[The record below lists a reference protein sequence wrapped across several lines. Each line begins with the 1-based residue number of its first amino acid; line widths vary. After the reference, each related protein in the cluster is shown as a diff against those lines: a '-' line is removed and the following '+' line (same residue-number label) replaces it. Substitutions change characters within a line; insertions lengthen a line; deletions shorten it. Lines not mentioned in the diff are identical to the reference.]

1 MAMFDNLLGRK
12 AVAQGT
18 VIALDQLAEQIQFCA
33 ISGDQSALQ
42 LNTANY
48 RPRIFDQDFFDRLS
62 RQIRSQQEKNPGMDL
77 SKASLILPDQLFLL
91 DMVSIPIIHKKAMQ
105 HSLSL
110 AIETVYKNADE
121 LSLMTYSVQQTKQTA
136 TFALS
141 GARRDLLEKC
151 RQVFADN
158 GIAVTGITYAS
169 SAMCNGAFALNPK
182 LRNDTFLLLDIKEN
196 YARFA
201 FVVRGV
207 TMGYYDLPFGHGMLY
222 KSRMAAEDVLFDN
235 RAGELLVLNAR
246 ERARA
251 KQLTMEGTFGVGS
264 DEESELTYETAAD
277 GSVRRSARKLP
288 KFMQRPTPQ
297 SRNEFVYE
305 NFRIFIKW
313 ALDLINNNQSIVSL
327 AKLDKV
333 VVNLPAEYNF
343 LFDMVNDDKEE
354 HGVTFVPMMAEG
366 EQSPFAENLELYG
379 GFFLGQY
386 NAANTF

>member
-12 AVAQGT
+12 TVTQGAVVA
-18 VIALDQLAEQIQFCA
+18 IDQLAENIQFCNM
-33 ISGDQSALQ
+33 SGDQSALQ

-48 RPRIFDQDFFDRLS
+48 RPRIFDQDFYDRLS
-62 RQIRSQQEKNPGMDL
+62 RQIRSQQEKNPGLDL
-77 SKASLILPDQLFLL
+77 SKVSLILPDQLFLL

-158 GIAVTGITYAS
+158 GITVTGITYAS

-222 KSRMAAEDVLFDN
+222 KSRMAAEDMLFDN

-251 KQLTMEGTFGVGS
+251 KQLTMEGTFAAGS
-264 DEESELTYETAAD
+264 DEESEPTYETAAD

-327 AKLDKV
+327 SKLDKV

-366 EQSPFAENLELYG
+366 EQSPFTENLELYG

>member
-1 MAMFDNLLGRK
+1 MAMFDNLLGKK
-12 AVAQGT
+12 AVAQGA
-18 VIALDQLAEQIQFCA
+18 VIAIDQLAENIQFCA
-33 ISGDQSALQ
+33 MNQDQSALQ
-42 LNTANY
+42 LATANY
-48 RPRIFDQDFFDRLS
+48 RPRTFDQDFYDRLS
-62 RQIRSQQEKNPGMDL
+62 RSVRGQLEKNPGMDL
-77 SKASLILPDQLFLL
+77 SKASLILPDHLFLL
-91 DMVSIPIIHKKAMQ
+91 DMVSIPVIHKKAMQ

-110 AIETVYKNADE
+110 AIETIYKNADE

-136 TFALS
+136 TFGLA
-141 GARRDLLEKC
+141 GARRELLEKT

-158 GIAVTGITYAS
+158 GINITGVTYAS
-169 SAMCNGAFALNPK
+169 SAMTNGAFVLNPK
-182 LRNDTFLLLDIKEN
+182 LRNETFLLMDVKEN

-207 TMGYYDLPFGHGMLY
+207 TMGYYDLPFGHDMLY
-222 KSRMAAEDVLFDN
+222 KSRMASEDMLFDH
-235 RAGELLVLNAR
+235 RAGELLVLNAK

-251 KQLTMEGTFGVGS
+251 KQLTMEGTFGVGT
-264 DEESELTYETAAD
+264 EEEDAPTYETAAD
-277 GSVRRSARKLP
+277 GTVRRSARKLP

-305 NFRIFIKW
+305 NFRIFVKW

-327 AKLDKV
+327 SKLEKV
-333 VVNLPAEYNF
+333 VVNMPAEYNF

-366 EQSPFAENLELYG
+366 DTSPFAENLELYG